1 MRGAVKQSKP
11 IWRCG
16 CVPLFDRGRRPVA
29 PGNVSRKVRI
39 TAKRRDEVDI
49 EKLALALLGLIR
61 DMEAG
66 QARPESP
73 KSKTGGAS

>member
-1 MRGAVKQSKP
+1 M
-11 IWRCG
+11 I
-16 CVPLFDRGRRPVA
+16 
-29 PGNVSRKVRI
+29 RKVRI

-66 QARPESP
+66 GKAKTFISQKP
-73 KSKTGGAS
+73 KAKGGTS